1 MKIDDLNASH
11 DSVFT
16 GWQYVLAGGYFTA
29 YRGVYDLNG
38 QSAEDVTADRI
49 AHVDLIWCEEGD
61 CFAETDMAALVELTD
76 GTWAGLMAW
85 CDTTGW
91 GCQDDVSWKVAPTR
105 ELAISQCLD
114 KEARA
119 RLGVPLPTD
128 A

>member
-1 MKIDDLNASH
+1 MKLDDLNASH
-11 DSVFT
+11 DSLFT
-16 GWQYVLAGGYFTA
+16 DWAYVLVGSKFSA
-29 YRGVYDLNG
+29 YRGAYDLNG
-38 QSAEDVTADRI
+38 QLVEDITADHI
-49 AHVDLIWCEEGD
+49 AHVDLIWREGD
-61 CFAETDMAALVELTD
+61 CCNETNMVALVELTD

-91 GCQDDVSWKVAPTR
+91 GCEDDVIWKVAPTR

-119 RLGVPLPTD
+119 RLGVPLLTD